1 MDLVSTSDAI
11 NNMSGKI
18 KSKDL
23 TYDSNLPPFLQRLH
37 AKNTGYGP
45 DNDPDR
51 HERQIARPKKARNPD
66 DDDGPTVVDETGEQ
80 VSKEKLEELT
90 KAEAPDETAGGT
102 VTGEL
107 DAKGEAEVSGALP
120 NDKDASHAKEV
131 KAVNGA
137 VAKKRKAA
145 KVVGQD
151 ENTETEPQDEQ
162 KSAKKAKKKGK
173 PVKLAFDED

>member
-1 MDLVSTSDAI
+1 
-11 NNMSGKI
+11 MSGKI

-51 HERQIARPKKARNPD
+51 HERQVARPKKAKNPD
-66 DDDGPTVVDETGEQ
+66 DDDGPTVVDETGEE
-80 VSKEKLEELT
+80 VSNEKLQELT
-90 KAEAPDETAGGT
+90 KEQAPDETAGGT

-107 DAKGEAEVSGALP
+107 DAKDEAEASGALP
-120 NDKDASHAKEV
+120 DDHENVKPKEV

-137 VAKKRKAA
+137 AAKKRKAA

-151 ENTETEPQDEQ
+151 EDVEDEV
-162 KSAKKAKKKGK
+162 KDERKPAKKSKKKGK

>member
-1 MDLVSTSDAI
+1 
-11 NNMSGKI
+11 MSGKI

-37 AKNTGYGP
+37 AKNTGYGS
-45 DNDPDR
+45 DDDPDR
-51 HERQIARPKKARNPD
+51 HERQVARPKKAKNLD
-66 DDDGPTVVDETGEQ
+66 DDDGPTVVDETGEH

-90 KAEAPDETAGGT
+90 KVQAPDETAGGT

-107 DAKGEAEVSGALP
+107 DAKDEAEVSGALP
-120 NDKDASHAKEV
+120 DNRNASDGKQV

-151 ENTETEPQDEQ
+151 EEVENEPQGEQ
-162 KSAKKAKKKGK
+162 KTTKKAKKKGK